1 MLMRRNVKFVLAGV
15 ALVLLLVA
23 IFAATLWQDP
33 ERFRP
38 QLAALLSEAA
48 GAPVAVDGP
57 MRWSWQPTL
66 ALDVSQLSMHQ
77 PSLTVRIDRL
87 AVHTDLLGLLRGE
100 LRLQRLFAID
110 VLVDLSS
117 GHSADSTL
125 ALIDPAKLPLDRLT
139 IENLRL
145 QRNGQHLIAIDR
157 IAFDGTAR
165 DAAVP
170 FEMIVHSTLRA
181 SARLQ
186 IDGEKIQFH
195 DLLLHTPVGEMR
207 GTLAVD
213 MATQLPTLSAE
224 LRAERLILATERS
237 DSSSARL
244 IPQVSLDLGAL
255 QLIDA
260 DLELAVD
267 ALELG
272 ELRLQNVLLPATLRQ
287 GHLHLSASAALGGGL
302 LSLDTDLR
310 AKQQRWR
317 SKMEIAAANAG
328 QLLALLGL
336 KQARDG
342 GVVGLRAELD
352 GEGANTVDL
361 LNSLRGDVSLR
372 FADVS
377 VDAGV
382 AKLAGADVLSG
393 LMHAMRGTGS
403 EPIKLRCAVADFEV
417 RAGQLRSV
425 DSIGAQTQ
433 LSNLLGGGVIS
444 LPDETMD
451 LVIRPWPRDGL
462 GLSATMLSGSLSVRG
477 PLRQPR
483 VALTEEAI
491 LRTGA
496 TAGAAVLS
504 GGLSLIAQGLLERAR
519 GDTPCEQALGQQ
531 KVERGGKDF
540 AASVSQSSGSVAKA
554 LSEGTSSAVESA
566 SRGAKSVAKSVSK
579 GVQGLGQSLKGLFG
593 GGSSG
598 DTQGAER
605 PEDRN

>member
-1 MLMRRNVKFVLAGV
+1 MRRNVKIVLGGV
-15 ALVLLLVA
+15 ALALLLVA
-23 IFAATLWQDP
+23 ILAAMLWQDP
-33 ERFRP
+33 DRFRP

-57 MRWSWQPTL
+57 MRWFWQPTL
-66 ALDVSQLSMHQ
+66 ALEVSQLSMHQ

-87 AVHTDLLGLLRGE
+87 AVYADLLGMLRGE
-100 LRLQRLFAID
+100 LRLQRLFAVG

-117 GHSADSTL
+117 GHSADSAL
-125 ALIDPAKLPLDRLT
+125 ALPDPAKLPLDRLT

-145 QRNGQHLIAIDR
+145 QRNGQQFIEIER

-165 DAAVP
+165 DTAVP
-170 FEMIVHSTLRA
+170 FEMTVDSTLSA
-181 SARLQ
+181 SARIQ
-186 IDGEKIQFH
+186 IDGEKIRFH
-195 DLLLHTPVGEMR
+195 DLLLHTPVGEVR

-213 MATQLPTLSAE
+213 IAAQLPTLSAE
-224 LRAERLILATERS
+224 LRAERLTLATQRS

-244 IPQVSLDLGAL
+244 IPRVSLDLAAL
-255 QLIDA
+255 QWIDA
-260 DLELAVD
+260 DIELAVD
-267 ALELG
+267 ALALG
-272 ELRLQNVLLPATLRQ
+272 DLRLQNVLLPATLRQ
-287 GHLHLSASAALGGGL
+287 GHLHLTATAGLSGGL
-302 LSLDTDLR
+302 LSLDADVR
-310 AKQQRWR
+310 ATQQRWR
-317 SKMEIAAANAG
+317 SKVSIAAANAG

-336 KQARDG
+336 QQVREG
-342 GVVGLRAELD
+342 GVVDLLAELD
-352 GEGANTVDL
+352 GEGANTDDL

-372 FADVS
+372 LADVS
-377 VDAGV
+377 IDAGV

-393 LMHAMRGTGS
+393 LMHAMRGTGA

-444 LPDETMD
+444 LPQESMD
-451 LVIRPWPRDGL
+451 LVIRPWPREGL
-462 GLSATMLSGSLSVRG
+462 GLSATMLSGSVSVRG

-483 VALTEEAI
+483 VALTEAAI

-496 TAGAAVLS
+496 SAGAALLS

-531 KVERGGKDF
+531 KVERGGKDL
-540 AASVSQSSGSVAKA
+540 AASVKHSSGSVAKT

-598 DTQGAER
+598 GTQGPDR
-605 PEDRN
+605 TEDRN